1 VAKGYNQE
9 EGVDYTDTFSPI
21 VKPTTIR
28 AVLTIAISQG
38 WQLSQLDWIMHF
50 YIVI

>member
-9 EGVDYTDTFSPI
+9 EGVDYTDTFSP
-21 VKPTTIR
+21 VVNPTTIR
-28 AVLTIAISQG
+28 AVLTISISQG